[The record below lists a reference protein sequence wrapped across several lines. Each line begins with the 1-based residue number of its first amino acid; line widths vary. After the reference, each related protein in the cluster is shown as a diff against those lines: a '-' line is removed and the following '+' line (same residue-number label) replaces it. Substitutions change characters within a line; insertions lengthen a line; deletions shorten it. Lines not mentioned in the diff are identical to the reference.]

1 MYFHDEDEVKDE
13 LHDVILQHHSRVC
26 EAATHI
32 THPGEKRKEK
42 LKLRGERVNTWH
54 SSTR

>member
-1 MYFHDEDEVKDE
+1 MDE
-13 LHDVILQHHSRVC
+13 LQDVRLQHHLRVRLQDVRLQ
-26 EAATHI
+26 HI

-42 LKLRGERVNTWH
+42 LLLRGERVNTWH